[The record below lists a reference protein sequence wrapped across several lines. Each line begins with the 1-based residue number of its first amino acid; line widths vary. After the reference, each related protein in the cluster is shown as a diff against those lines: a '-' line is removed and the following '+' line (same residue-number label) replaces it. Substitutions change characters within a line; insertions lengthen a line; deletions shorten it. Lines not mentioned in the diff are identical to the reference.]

1 MSSKRHFTIIYKN
14 EEVGM
19 YQGRNPSSV
28 AKKAVSKLSDGK
40 KIIFEI
46 REITQGSKKKVY
58 GPYEGVKKKLDKP
71 VKVGDR
77 VYKYESQVKKIE
89 KKGGAITANNIQRN
103 INKLKEAK
111 MKVNKM
117 TNIIRSNK
125 GYNEKLQNLNTI
137 NSIQASNLPRNNNTS
152 RSIAQAEN
160 VPRSNNS
167 SRSIPPAKNVS
178 RNNNSSRSTV
188 QQENVSSLPSQIS
201 PPPSSTG
208 PPPPPPPP
216 PPPLAQA
223 QKPIQ
228 TQALFG
234 ELLARN
240 QSNLKKTSPV
250 QKPKVAN
257 QSIPGL
263 ASSPLFKRNKSENR
277 EKIEWQLKK
286 KLTKNNLSNQN
297 VNKIFSDIRN
307 KYKDDIAND
316 AILDELLKK
325 IKVDYKGDPN
335 LQKKLWKR
343 RILEEGINVNNND
356 F

>member
-1 MSSKRHFTIIYKN
+1 MKTPPPTSST
-14 EEVGM
+14 GA
-19 YQGRNPSSV
+19 PS
-28 AKKAVSKLSDGK
+28 
-40 KIIFEI
+40 
-46 REITQGSKKKVY
+46 Q
-58 GPYEGVKKKLDKP
+58 
-71 VKVGDR
+71 
-77 VYKYESQVKKIE
+77 
-89 KKGGAITANNIQRN
+89 
-103 INKLKEAK
+103 
-111 MKVNKM
+111 
-117 TNIIRSNK
+117 
-125 GYNEKLQNLNTI
+125 
-137 NSIQASNLPRNNNTS
+137 
-152 RSIAQAEN
+152 
-160 VPRSNNS
+160 
-167 SRSIPPAKNVS
+167 
-178 RNNNSSRSTV
+178 RSTV
-188 QQENVSSLPSQIS
+188 PNP
-201 PPPSSTG
+201 
-208 PPPPPPPP
+208 
-216 PPPLAQA
+216 AQ
-223 QKPIQ
+223 
-228 TQALFG
+228 
-234 ELLARN
+234 LLARN

-356 F
+356 DL